1 MYGLPQ
7 WRLGAHG
14 QAVREYLLMPA
25 QGQAACWG
33 VAPRGPT
40 PVLPSGCSQSDGGRQ
55 CSVNPVDSM
64 GAEGTETCGHKKSRA
79 DPKHPLPVTY
89 GASGRHAG
97 PGLWS
102 RWPQP
107 RPGVPE

>member
-1 MYGLPQ
+1 MHTGKQ
-7 WRLGAHG
+7 S
-14 QAVREYLLMPA
+14 VREHLLMPA

-40 PVLPSGCSQSDGGRQ
+40 PVLPLRCSQSDGGRQ

-64 GAEGTETCGHKKSRA
+64 GAEGTETLWPQEIKSRPQA
-79 DPKHPLPVTY
+79 PPPCDLWGLRQTRRARPLE
-89 GASGRHAG
+89 
-97 PGLWS
+97 L
-102 RWPQP
+102 WPQP